1 MGVATAEPASKVEG
15 GQGSDVAGR
24 RETGKLIAV
33 YAVLIAMT
41 LMFVLPLLW
50 MLSTSLK
57 TQQQATASSIAL
69 IPPEPTTEAYQT
81 IMAPGTETP
90 VLRWFLNS
98 LAAATAHALLVVA
111 TAAPA
116 SYALARM
123 NFRGKRVLF
132 ALIVSTLFIPP
143 IILLMPN
150 FEIVNRFGWLD
161 TIMAIIVPGAAG
173 AFGVFFLRQF
183 FIGLPVELEEAARV
197 DGAKPWQTFFRIVL
211 PLSKPA
217 LSTLLLLSF
226 LTNWNDFLWP
236 LYVLF
241 SPERLTLPPGLAILQ
256 GAYTINYPVIMAGGV
271 LASVPVLVLF
281 VFAQRYIIEG
291 VSRSGIKG

>member
-1 MGVATAEPASKVEG
+1 MSAATAA
-15 GQGSDVAGR
+15 GSAP
-24 RETGKLIAV
+24 GKGDGARMIAV
-33 YAVLIAMT
+33 YAVLIGMT
-41 LMFVLPLLW
+41 LVFVLPLLW
-50 MLSTSLK
+50 MMSTSLK
-57 TQQQATASSIAL
+57 SQQQATASSIQL
-69 IPPEPTTEAYQT
+69 IPEEPTTEAYST
-81 IMAPGTETP
+81 ITRPGTDTP

-98 LAAATAHALLVVA
+98 LGAATAHAILVVA
-111 TAAPA
+111 VAAPA
-116 SYALARM
+116 AYALARM
-123 NFRGKRVLF
+123 NFRGKQVLF
-132 ALIVSTLFIPP
+132 SMIVSTLFIPP
-143 IILLMPN
+143 IIFLMPN
-150 FEIVNRFGWLD
+150 FVIVNSFGWLD
-161 TIMAIIVPGAAG
+161 TLIAIIVPGAAG

-183 FIGLPVELEEAARV
+183 FLGLPVELEEAARV

-241 SPERLTLPPGLAILQ
+241 SPDRLTLPPGLSILQ

-281 VFAQRYIIEG
+281 VLAQRYIIEG